1 MIPKFLI
8 TLARKII
15 PEGKFKHSLSKKF
28 EQEYAEYRKSIK
40 STDFS
45 YSSKTD
51 LEYAVKLLEK
61 CISQGLDGDVIE
73 CGVYKGGSSFLLA
86 KKLKELNSDKKLY
99 ALDTFEG
106 HPYDDEKNMPKELL
120 DEAYNGEL
128 PEKMVGTL
136 NDVNLDEI
144 KKCFAEEKLD
154 NTVFMKGLFED
165 GFKLILDKKF
175 CFAHVDADSYLS
187 VKQCIEFL
195 KDRIVTNGII
205 LFDDYNHP
213 AYKGCNKAVDSSLG
227 SDSLTILKK
236 RRAYWTKS

>member
-1 MIPKFLI
+1 
-8 TLARKII
+8 
-15 PEGKFKHSLSKKF
+15 
-28 EQEYAEYRKSIK
+28 
-40 STDFS
+40 
-45 YSSKTD
+45 
-51 LEYAVKLLEK
+51 
-61 CISQGLDGDVIE
+61 
-73 CGVYKGGSSFLLA
+73 
-86 KKLKELNSDKKLY
+86 LNTDKKLY

-120 DEAYNGEL
+120 DEVYNGEL

-136 NDVNLDEI
+136 NDVSLDEI

-165 GFKLILDKKF
+165 SFKLILGKKF

-227 SDSLTILKK
+227 SNSLTILKK
-236 RRAYWTKS
+236 RRAYWTKP